1 MIDRESEALSRRYQ
15 RKYAGYW
22 QLGLLFWSIV
32 MLLILFLPGSEVPNP
47 KIFLIPQ
54 IDKVVHFIGFLI
66 LSILAFKVI
75 ESACYS
81 IQGCL
86 HKREGVLTFMTLG
99 LLLLFAGLSEVIQEI
114 WIPGR
119 GGDLWDFVADSCGI
133 IAGIIVW
140 RYCLRIAS

>member
-1 MIDRESEALSRRYQ
+1 MKKVKEACMDKDQ

-22 QLGLLFWSIV
+22 QLGLLIWSIV

-47 KIFLIPQ
+47 KIFLVPQ
-54 IDKVVHFIGFLI
+54 IDKVVHFIVFLI
-66 LSILAFKVI
+66 LSILAFKGI
-75 ESACYS
+75 ESACYLK
-81 IQGCL
+81 QGCRD
-86 HKREGVLTFMTLG
+86 KREGVLTFMTLG
-99 LLLLFAGLSEVIQEI
+99 LLLLFAGLSEVVQEVS
-114 WIPGR
+114 IPGR